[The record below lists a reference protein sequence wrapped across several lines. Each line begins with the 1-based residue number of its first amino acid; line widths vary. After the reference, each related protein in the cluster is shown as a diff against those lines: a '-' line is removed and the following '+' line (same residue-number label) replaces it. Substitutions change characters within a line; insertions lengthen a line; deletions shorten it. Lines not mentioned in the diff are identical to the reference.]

1 MLYDQLRND
10 WESDPVNQVRL
21 AQLLGDP
28 VLVKALNIVRAAFR
42 PRVSDVTVSDSAA
55 SAHCFHYTAGAS
67 GAVDALMRLS
77 IPQHETR
84 KTLPHAGWGNINE
97 PSSTPSD
104 QQG

>member
-1 MLYDQLRND
+1 MLYDTLRTD
-10 WESDPVNQVRL
+10 WESDPVNQIRL
-21 AQLLGDP
+21 AQLLSDP

-67 GAVDALMRLS
+67 GAVDALVRLS

-84 KTLPHAGWGNINE
+84 KTLPHAGWGNL
-97 PSSTPSD
+97 SGQKPSD
-104 QQG
+104 NTQG